1 MLDAQYFNKFLIIFQ
16 RRDKREREV
25 RRLRQLISEK
35 KTTITTVT
43 KGIPMTK
50 IEVRP
55 MEQQPNYSG
64 PLESANPLLSGMP
77 NATLMASGRFNEG
90 SPMFGTNSIFSLPS
104 LPGIGMPTAPSS
116 NPFSS
121 SQGNFPQRNT
131 SQSTSFLPPAT
142 ATSSNQSSIP
152 STRDDVAEAAG
163 GLASKAERI
172 PNGRPPQAIQTTWT

>member
-1 MLDAQYFNKFLIIFQ
+1 M
-16 RRDKREREV
+16 
-25 RRLRQLISEK
+25 RQLISEK

-64 PLESANPLLSGMP
+64 PIEAANPLLSGMP
-77 NATLMASGRFNEG
+77 NATLMASGRFNDG
-90 SPMFGTNSIFSLPS
+90 SPLFGTNSIFSLPS
-104 LPGIGMPTAPSS
+104 LPGIGMPTAAPSL

-121 SQGNFPQRNT
+121 SQGTFPQRNT

-142 ATSSNQSSIP
+142 ATSSNTSSIP

-163 GLASKAERI
+163 GLASKADRM
-172 PNGRPPQAIQTTWT
+172 PNGRPPQAIQTT

>member
-1 MLDAQYFNKFLIIFQ
+1 MPSIFINFYFIFQ
-16 RRDKREREV
+16 RREKREREV

-90 SPMFGTNSIFSLPS
+90 SPMFGVNSIFSLPS
-104 LPGIGMPTAPSS
+104 MPGIGMPTAPSS
-116 NPFSS
+116 NPISS
-121 SQGNFPQRNT
+121 SQGNFAQRNT

-172 PNGRPPQAIQTTWT
+172 PNGRPPQAIQTT

>member
-1 MLDAQYFNKFLIIFQ
+1 MKPQARLPLDIGYQRLASRDLRLDNDSPMLDAQYFNKFLIYFQ

-77 NATLMASGRFNEG
+77 NATLMA
-90 SPMFGTNSIFSLPS
+90 
-104 LPGIGMPTAPSS
+104 
-116 NPFSS
+116 
-121 SQGNFPQRNT
+121 
-131 SQSTSFLPPAT
+131 
-142 ATSSNQSSIP
+142 
-152 STRDDVAEAAG
+152 
-163 GLASKAERI
+163 
-172 PNGRPPQAIQTTWT
+172 